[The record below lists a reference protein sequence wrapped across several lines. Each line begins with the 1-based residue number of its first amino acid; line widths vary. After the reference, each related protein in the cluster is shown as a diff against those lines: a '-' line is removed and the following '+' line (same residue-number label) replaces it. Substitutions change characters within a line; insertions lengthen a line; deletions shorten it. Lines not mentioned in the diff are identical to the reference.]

1 MYWIEIDCLSGHIAH
16 VRKIERKESL
26 VRFGKRLREIRQAAN
41 VTQEQIH
48 YATGITQP
56 YISEVESGA
65 LTIGLS
71 HIAVLAE
78 FFGMEEY
85 ELFQYKSQIPE
96 SEQLKKNITS
106 FLKRNGIDPSI
117 FLKKGLTHLLKSKLL
132 SSKFFATPKY
142 TSEIGAFL
150 NERFDSNFSTT
161 AISQALENLRKQ
173 GFVEKITTDKKSKFQ
188 YKRKE

>member
-1 MYWIEIDCLSGHIAH
+1 M
-16 VRKIERKESL
+16 RKIERKESL
-26 VRFGKRLREIRQAAN
+26 VRFGKRLKGIREAAN

-56 YISEVESGA
+56 YISAVESGA

-78 FFGMEEY
+78 FFGLEEY

-96 SEQLKKNITS
+96 PDQLKKNITS
-106 FLKRNGIDPSI
+106 FLKRNDIDPST
-117 FLKKGLTHLLKSKLL
+117 FLKKGLTHLLKGKVL
-132 SSKFFATPKY
+132 SSKFFTTPKY
-142 TSEIGAFL
+142 TSEIRSFL
-150 NERFDSNFSTT
+150 YERFDANFTTT

-173 GFVEKITTDKKSKFQ
+173 GLVDKIATDKKSKFQ
-188 YKRKE
+188 YKSKE